1 MDVNIVKDRA
11 LPKKLP
17 HLILVTST
25 TSGASVKIF
34 CLVSNNQELKH
45 FSSCFS
51 VFFRVQNFYMASFGV
66 KFWATGVRNYKFLS
80 FFALLFWQLDRASLA
95 STCSSFCKRK
105 IFVSVLRGCECIWS
119 SCSAYFSSRRV
130 ETVIFDPFNCHKTC
144 LKYPWWNLTKDT
156 EYLQTSSERA
166 LYPRVALKL
175 TNMFSFLKQFQSANV
190 HHLI

>member
-1 MDVNIVKDRA
+1 MGGTSEIKHYFFCPGFLVYNHGLTKCWSCWSKNKFSLCIYQAFSDF
-11 LPKKLP
+11 LP
-17 HLILVTST
+17 
-25 TSGASVKIF
+25 
-34 CLVSNNQELKH
+34 
-45 FSSCFS
+45 CF
-51 VFFRVQNFYMASFGV
+51 
-66 KFWATGVRNYKFLS
+66 
-80 FFALLFWQLDRASLA
+80 FWQFDRASLA

-144 LKYPWWNLTKDT
+144 LKYPWWNLTEDT

-190 HHLI
+190 HH